1 VLETM
6 KTRKIHYL
14 FILPALIYIIIFGV
28 YPTVYNII
36 LSLKDVSLITY
47 IRGSSQFVGLSNY
60 IKVLQDPVFHRTLIN
75 TIIFTAL
82 SIFFQ
87 MLIGFLLA
95 LLFHHDFPLKGLLQS
110 LIMIPWVIPI
120 IVSGSFFKWL
130 FSDNGML
137 NNFLASLGMIREPIR
152 WITSE
157 SLAIFSLTLANI
169 WLGIPF
175 NFILLYTGI
184 QEIPEEL
191 YESAEIDG
199 ASGFQKVLYITLPLL
214 KPVIVTTL
222 TLGCIFTIKVF
233 DLVWIVTK
241 GGPGDASHLFS
252 SLSYSLAFDRFR
264 FGESAAVVII
274 MLVIVTVLVGLMSR
288 IRVEEG

>member
-1 VLETM
+1 M

-28 YPTVYNII
+28 YPTVHNII

-252 SLSYSLAFDRFR
+252 SLSYSLAFDRFQ
-264 FGESAAVVII
+264 FGESAAVLII
-274 MLVIVTVLVGLMSR
+274 MLLIVIGLVIALNM
-288 IRVEEG
+288 IKIEE

>member
-1 VLETM
+1 M

-47 IRGSSQFVGLSNY
+47 IRGSSQFVGLLNY

-252 SLSYSLAFDRFR
+252 SLSYSLAFDRFQ
-264 FGESAAVVII
+264 FGESAAVLII
-274 MLVIVTVLVGLMSR
+274 MLLIVIGLVIALNM
-288 IRVEEG
+288 IKIEE

>member
-1 VLETM
+1 M
-6 KTRKIHYL
+6 KARRIHYL
-14 FILPALIYIIIFGV
+14 FILPALIYIVIFGI
-28 YPTVYNII
+28 YPTIYNVI

-87 MLIGFLLA
+87 MLIGFLLT

-137 NNFLASLGMIREPIR
+137 NNLLASLGIIREPIR

-252 SLSYSLAFDRFR
+252 SLSYSLAFDRFQ
-264 FGESAAVVII
+264 FGESAAVLII
-274 MLVIVTVLVGLMSR
+274 MLLIVIGLVIALNM
-288 IRVEEG
+288 IKIEE